1 MEGKE
6 PKSEVHIMFWAC
18 FAGRR
23 QGPII
28 SLEGDPESPR
38 REVTGIGF
46 MEQALKPTLPD
57 FMEEGMIFM
66 QDNAGPHR
74 LKSKCGW
81 RNSLGRQWSGPHIY
95 PISTPLNIVG
105 NGK

>member
-74 LKSKCGW
+74 KAEVQVWLEEQPW
-81 RNSLGRQWSGPHIY
+81 ETMEWPPYLPDLN
-95 PISTPLNIVG
+95 PIEHCW
-105 NGK
+105 KW